1 MKEILLV
8 LAISLAVCS
17 CAANGRPDK
26 GLISISKCGET
37 TKAKTTTDLK
47 YGKVEEEIKMKWK
60 SWVGENS
67 EFRIRLKPKS
77 GNKDRLVTIKGVS
90 GTLPG
95 GASTP
100 FAWLDGNGRANSLPD
115 KTLVFCVPKDIP
127 METSY
132 KFDVT
137 VEDIGTLDPR
147 VDVKF

>member
-1 MKEILLV
+1 MKRILLV
-8 LAISLAVCS
+8 LAISVAICS

-26 GLISISKCGET
+26 GIIQTSICGGT

-47 YGKVEEEIKMKWK
+47 YGKVEEDIDMKWK
-60 SWVGENS
+60 SWAGENS

-77 GNKDRLVTIKGVS
+77 GNKDKLVTIKGIS

-95 GASTP
+95 GGSTP
-100 FAWLDGNGRANSLPD
+100 FDWLDGNGKASTAPN

-127 METSY
+127 IGTSY